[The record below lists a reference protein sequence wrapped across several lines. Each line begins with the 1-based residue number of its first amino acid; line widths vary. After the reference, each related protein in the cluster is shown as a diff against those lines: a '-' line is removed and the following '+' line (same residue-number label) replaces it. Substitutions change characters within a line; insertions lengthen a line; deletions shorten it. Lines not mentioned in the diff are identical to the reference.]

1 MHSGAG
7 SSPAGVAC
15 KSCMRNAWGVK
26 RSIPGIFAELRLKPL
41 RFFWWEQSSEGT
53 SLLIATLVTLTTQT
67 YRTTWLMLSST
78 MPAKFAVTVTLH
90 PQVLEGTRCWRGFEG
105 LGQLFVGHSRFWPV
119 LPRAA
124 PSVGVV
130 TCTYEQRFRPLN

>member
-1 MHSGAG
+1 MSPSQGGVQVLLSLSMHSGAG
-7 SSPAGVAC
+7 SSPAGVA
-15 KSCMRNAWGVK
+15 
-26 RSIPGIFAELRLKPL
+26 
-41 RFFWWEQSSEGT
+41 
-53 SLLIATLVTLTTQT
+53 
-67 YRTTWLMLSST
+67 LMLSST

-105 LGQLFVGHSRFWPV
+105 LGQPFVGHSRFWPV

-130 TCTYEQRFRPLN
+130 TCTCEQRFRPLN